1 MSIKTKISIERKVE
15 IEKIAKEK
23 GADLLQQ
30 KFIEAAMELD
40 ASIVEPFIPEDMLL
54 QDFDKYRF
62 LVFLKDMFDSI
73 WHKHP
78 EDYRVELANFQCSNC
93 NFKKPLAG
101 FEVFAGEEL
110 KAFERFAF
118 YVETDD
124 NGTTKDI
131 YICNYFHRKENEH
144 KVHKDDFMYF

>member
-1 MSIKTKISIERKVE
+1 MSTKTLVSTERKVE
-15 IEKIAKEK
+15 IEKIAREK
-23 GADLLQQ
+23 CTDLLQQ

-40 ASIVEPFIPEDMLL
+40 ASIVEPFIPEDMML
-54 QDFDKYRF
+54 QNLDKYRF
-62 LVFLKDMFDSI
+62 LAFLHNMFECI

-78 EDYRVELANFQCSNC
+78 EDYRIELANFQCSSC

-101 FEVFAGEEL
+101 FEVFAGGEL
-110 KAFERFAF
+110 KPFERFAF

-144 KVHKDDFMYF
+144 KVNKDDFMYF

>member
-1 MSIKTKISIERKVE
+1 MSIKMKISTVRKVE
-15 IEKIAKEK
+15 IIKIAPKK
-23 GADLLQQ
+23 SFDILQQ

-40 ASIVEPFIPEDMLL
+40 ASIVEPFIPEDMFL
-54 QDFDKYRF
+54 QNLDKFRF
-62 LVFLKDMFDSI
+62 LAFLKKMFNTI
-73 WHKHP
+73 RHIHP
-78 EDYRVELANFQCSNC
+78 ENYRVELANFQCNMC

-110 KAFERFAF
+110 KPFERFAF